1 MLRKDYFV
9 SVRWLHFGCAFDNNE
24 TYTASR
30 LNLLFLSQALS
41 TFLLSVSSEKIR
53 KQPKLDKN
61 GDIVFIT

>member
-9 SVRWLHFGCAFDNNE
+9 SVRWLNFGCAFDNNE